1 MSSKET
7 YHDERVTRSYFSFPT
22 YLALAFILAI
32 LMALPAIFYGGI
44 DVLTEA
50 PRFLKWYFLYCL
62 ILAAVL
68 LAMFALQKYLL
79 LDRPIHKLSHAARKV
94 AEGDFSIYLPIRHA
108 PNDLDYIDVLYQDF
122 NTMVEELGSI
132 ETLKNDFAAN
142 VSHELKTPLAAIS
155 NHAQLLKTTEL
166 TGKQL
171 EYTNGILESTERL
184 SSLVYNILKLNKLE
198 SQKIKAQPV
207 PYNLSGQLADCAISF
222 ETVWEQKGIEFE
234 ADMEDQAM
242 VEADGEL
249 LSLVWNNL
257 LSNALKFTGAG
268 GVVRLREYSDEKQIT
283 VEVSDTGCGMPP
295 QVMKH
300 IFDKFYQGDPS
311 HAAPGNGL
319 GLSIVLRVLQLSDGT
334 ITVNSTEG
342 KGTTFTVRLPKKQLK
357 EELLRNGRDQ

>member
-1 MSSKET
+1 MSSREA
-7 YHDERVTRSYFSFPT
+7 YHDERVTRSYFSFPA
-22 YLALAFILAI
+22 YLALAFVLAV
-32 LMALPAIFYGGI
+32 LMALPTIFYGGV

-94 AEGDFSIYLPIRHA
+94 AEGDFSIYLSIRHA

-122 NTMVEELGSI
+122 NIMVEELGSI
-132 ETLKNDFAAN
+132 EILKNDFAAN

-166 TGKQL
+166 TEKQM

-207 PYNLSGQLADCAISF
+207 LYNLCGQLADCAISF

-257 LSNALKFTGAG
+257 LSNALKFTDTG

-311 HAAPGNGL
+311 HATPGNGL
-319 GLSIVLRVLQLSDGT
+319 GLSLALRVLQLSDGT
-334 ITVNSTEG
+334 ITVNSTER